1 MASAWI
7 QRRERG
13 RVSYRV
19 VYRLGGRESARRYAG
34 SFPTKREARIRRD
47 YIAGELAGG
56 RVPDIA
62 GVLAGPAPVVTLA
75 AACDAWRASRVDWAE
90 STRELNQ
97 VALARF
103 LGPLGERDVASI
115 TADDVA
121 GVIAELHRQG
131 RKRSTIRHS
140 LAALQQALDH
150 AGRDPNPARD
160 RRRVRLPHEA
170 AEEVDPPT
178 ADHVERALVAVAP
191 RYRLPVLVLEAT
203 AMRIGE
209 LVALRWRDV
218 DEPEGRWRVHKVT
231 AKTRR
236 SRWVQVPPD
245 LFSRVLALTPRE
257 DRDPDAP
264 VFAGVGADRL
274 RTDLARGCKA
284 AGVPLFSPHDLRHRR
299 LSLWHREGVP
309 AAEAAKRAGHAR
321 SSVTLDT
328 YSHVLVDDREVDARG
343 VLD

>member
-1 MASAWI
+1 
-7 QRRERG
+7 
-13 RVSYRV
+13 
-19 VYRLGGRESARRYAG
+19 
-34 SFPTKREARIRRD
+34 
-47 YIAGELAGG
+47 
-56 RVPDIA
+56 VPDVA
-62 GVLAGPAPVVTLA
+62 LTVPEPPPVVTLA

-90 STRELNQ
+90 STRELNE

-103 LGPLGERDVASI
+103 LGPLGDRDVETI

-121 GVIAELHRQG
+121 RVIADLHARG

-140 LAALQQALDH
+140 LAGLQQALDH

-170 AEEVDPPT
+170 AEEVDPPS
-178 ADHVERALVAVAP
+178 AGHVERALGAVAP
-191 RYRLPVLVLEAT
+191 RYRLPVLILEAT
-203 AMRIGE
+203 GMRIGE

-245 LFSRVLALTPRE
+245 LFVRVLRLVPRE
-257 DRDPDAP
+257 DREPDAP
-264 VFAGVGADRL
+264 VFAGLGAARL

-328 YSHVLVDDREVDARG
+328 YSHVLVDDREVDRAA
-343 VLD
+343 VLG